1 MAMHIL
7 MATLDALN
15 IPADELVLNYTTLYE
30 LREKNREDHS
40 EDAKTE
46 LFDKVIFLNISLN
59 IYYLICLMFVL
70 HSFCKQ

>member
-7 MATLDALN
+7 MAVLHALN
-15 IPADELVLNYTTLYE
+15 IAAEDLVLNYTTLNQ

-46 LFDKVIFLNISLN
+46 LLDKVIHLNIISYSLFF
-59 IYYLICLMFVL
+59 M
-70 HSFCKQ
+70 HSCYF